1 MNLLG
6 FIGTK
11 SLGDVAL
18 VGVGVTMAAG
28 AMAFA
33 GYMLSQPD
41 HAPRING
48 MEYLAI
54 FAKPHGPAIGSTHP
68 MVIDAPA
75 PAAQAP
81 SPAPVASA
89 SPAPAASPSPATVSG
104 AAPMANATKV
114 SGDGLD
120 MAPTGSIPHPA
131 ATGSGASD
139 GFRILAVEPGV
150 AWLTNG
156 AEIRAIRIGDV
167 APGLGRV
174 ASIEKRDGRWALIDD
189 SGAPMLMSDAPEHKG
204 SDPFARRMIFGTS
217 D

>member
-6 FIGTK
+6 FMGTK

-18 VGVGVTMAAG
+18 VGAGVSMAAG
-28 AMAFA
+28 AALFA
-33 GYMLSQPD
+33 GYMLTQPD

-54 FAKPHGPAIGSTHP
+54 FAKPHGPPVGSSHP

-75 PAAQAP
+75 PATQAAP
-81 SPAPVASA
+81 TPVASA
-89 SPAPAASPSPATVSG
+89 SPAPAASAAIVPV
-104 AAPMANATKV
+104 AAPIANAPRV
-114 SGDGLD
+114 GGDGLD

-131 ATGSGASD
+131 ATGSATSD
-139 GFRILAVEPGV
+139 GFRILAIEPGV

-189 SGAPMLMSDAPEHKG
+189 SGAPMLMGESPQKKG
-204 SDPFARRMIFGTS
+204 SDPFSRRMIFGTG

>member
-1 MNLLG
+1 
-6 FIGTK
+6 
-11 SLGDVAL
+11 
-18 VGVGVTMAAG
+18 
-28 AMAFA
+28 
-33 GYMLSQPD
+33 
-41 HAPRING
+41 
-48 MEYLAI
+48 
-54 FAKPHGPAIGSTHP
+54 
-68 MVIDAPA
+68 
-75 PAAQAP
+75 
-81 SPAPVASA
+81 
-89 SPAPAASPSPATVSG
+89 
-104 AAPMANATKV
+104 MANATKV

-174 ASIEKRDGRWALIDD
+174 ASIEKRDGHWALIDEFGRAD
-189 SGAPMLMSDAPEHKG
+189 ADERRPGAQG